1 MSRPQKR
8 SVTLSGH
15 RTSVTLEPDFWEA
28 LKEISNAQGTSIST
42 LIQMI
47 DNQRLSGEG
56 LQDAGLS
63 SAIRT
68 YVLKVYRDR

>member
-15 RTSVTLEPDFWEA
+15 RTSITLEADFWDA
-28 LKEISNAQGTSIST
+28 LKEISTARDASIST
-42 LIQMI
+42 LIQEI
-47 DNQRLSGEG
+47 DNTRLSSEG
-56 LQDAGLS
+56 QQESGLS

-68 YVLKVYRDR
+68 YILKYYKEG